1 MKKFLYCA
9 IALFGAAAFSFAF
22 LNNGKPQE
30 RTFAFSHASGFYD
43 EPFLLTITAPTDEIY
58 YTLDGSEPSKNSLR
72 YEKPLL
78 IDDAS
83 KNQNAHSMRMDVS
96 TGFYE
101 DKIMAHNA
109 QTPPQ
114 YKAPDYKID
123 KCTVLRA
130 VYYDVHGK
138 AGEIKTASYFVGFR
152 AKRGYDGMN
161 VVSLVTSPEN
171 LFDYEKGIYVTGK
184 IFDDYFAA
192 ESSKDPADY
201 IQGFTRWWWWD
212 SNYHQSGKG
221 WEREAVAAFFA
232 PNGSLL
238 LEQDCGVR
246 VQGGMSRSNNPKSLA
261 LHARKQYGK
270 KYFDHDFFATGKNPR
285 SIVLFSGGNDGT
297 YKSGTKMRDYLMSR
311 ICRGLDFA
319 TFNYVPAVL
328 FLNGEYWG
336 AYLLCEKYDEFF
348 CRNNYGV
355 SAKDVIMIKSGGVEA
370 GASTD
375 RRYYEEMLNFISYA
389 DFSDPANYQKAC
401 GIIDMHSFME
411 YFAAQIYISRCGDWP
426 GGNFALWRTRI
437 EDSSSPYADKKWRW
451 MLFDANS
458 SGISAELV
466 DFDSIAS
473 TKELST
479 MFRNLC
485 TSADFR
491 IAFVSTMNRLMNTV
505 FPAEK
510 VSAEID
516 LITQEMAVAMQAN
529 NRRFFGAEAQ
539 DEYLS
544 AVEDIRRFFAGRRQY
559 MEALL
564 EEHFQQDS
572 LPHEKAP
579 QRGSGDG
586 GN

>member
-22 LNNGKPQE
+22 LNNG

-83 KNQNAHSMRMDVS
+83 KNQNAHSMRTDVS

-114 YKAPDYKID
+114 YKTPDYKID

-138 AGEIKTASYFVGFR
+138 ASEIKTASFFVGFSG
-152 AKRGYDGMN
+152 KRGYDGMN

-201 IQGFTRWWWWD
+201 IWGFTRWWWWD
-212 SNYHQSGKG
+212 ANYHQRGKG

-238 LEQDCGVR
+238 LEQDCGMR
-246 VQGGMSRSNNPKSLA
+246 TQGNASRGFYPRSLA

-270 KYFDHDFFATGKNPR
+270 KHFDHDFFETRKNPR
-285 SIVLFSGGNDGT
+285 SLIFSVCGGDT
-297 YKSGTKMRDYLMSR
+297 TRMRDYLVAR
-311 ICRGLDFA
+311 LTKNLKFA

-348 CRNNYGV
+348 CHNNYGV
-355 SAKDVIMIKSGGVEA
+355 NAKDVIMIKSGGVEA
-370 GASTD
+370 GTSTD
-375 RRYYEEMLNFISYA
+375 SRHYEEMLNFISYA
-389 DFSDPANYQKAC
+389 DFSDPVNYQKTC
-401 GIIDMHSFME
+401 ELLDMQSFID
-411 YFAAQIYISRCGDWP
+411 YFAAEMYLALADWP
-426 GGNFALWRTRI
+426 NSNFALWRTRI

-451 MLFDANS
+451 MLFDVNG
-458 SGISAELV
+458 GISARRV
-466 DFDSIAS
+466 DFDSIAWS
-473 TKELST
+473 KETSAI
-479 MFRNLC
+479 FRSLC

-491 IAFVSTMNRLMNTV
+491 IAFVSTMNRLMDTI
-505 FPAEK
+505 FSAEK

-559 MEALL
+559 MEELL
-564 EEHFQQDS
+564 EEHF
-572 LPHEKAP
+572 PKTKT
-579 QRGSGDG
+579 
-586 GN
+586 N

>member
-72 YEKPLL
+72 YERPLL

-83 KNQNAHSMRMDVS
+83 GNQNAHSMRTDVS

-114 YKAPDYKID
+114 YKTPDYKID

-138 AGEIKTASYFVGFR
+138 ASEIKTASFFVGFSG
-152 AKRGYDGMN
+152 KRGYDGMN

-192 ESSKDPADY
+192 ESSKDPADHVWGLQY
-201 IQGFTRWWWWD
+201 YWWWD
-212 SNYHQSGKG
+212 ANYRQRGKG
-221 WEREAVAAFFA
+221 WERGATAAFFA

-238 LEQDCGVR
+238 LEQDCGMR
-246 VQGGMSRSNNPKSLA
+246 TQGNASRGFYPRSLA

-270 KYFDHDFFATGKNPR
+270 KHFDHDIFKTGKNPR
-285 SIVLFSGGNDGT
+285 SLIFSVCGGDT
-297 YKSGTKMRDYLMSR
+297 TRMRDYLVAR
-311 ICRGLDFA
+311 LTKNLKFA

-336 AYLLCEKYDEFF
+336 VYLLCEKYDEFF
-348 CRNNYGV
+348 CHNNYGV
-355 SAKDVIMIKSGGVEA
+355 SAKDVIMIKSGDVEA

-375 RRYYEEMLNFISYA
+375 RRYYEELLNFISYA
-389 DFSDPANYQKAC
+389 DFSDPVNYQKAC
-401 GIIDMHSFME
+401 ELLDMQSFID
-411 YFAAQIYISRCGDWP
+411 YFATEMYLALSDWP
-426 GGNFALWRTRI
+426 NSNFALWRTRI

-451 MLFDANS
+451 MLFDVNGGIS
-458 SGISAELV
+458 SGWV
-466 DFDSIAS
+466 DFDSVTWS
-473 TKELST
+473 KENSAI
-479 MFRNLC
+479 FRNLC

-491 IAFVSTMNRLMNTV
+491 IAFVSTMNRLMDTI

-559 MEALL
+559 IEALL
-564 EEHFQQDS
+564 EEHF
-572 LPHEKAP
+572 PKTKT
-579 QRGSGDG
+579 
-586 GN
+586 N